1 MILEGAMIVIASTAL
16 TVWHPGLVFRAFWN
30 LDRARIEMNRNGGKG
45 GNDGNGED
53 GVPLS
58 TFRGIR
64 SDERQEVASMKRY

>member
-30 LDRARIEMNRNGGKG
+30 LERARIEMNRNGGGKG
-45 GNDGNGED
+45 GSPGDAEE

-58 TFRGIR
+58 TFRGSSSAR
-64 SDERQEVASMKRY
+64 HKK